1 MKPVSILITVL
12 IFLALVCLVMC
23 CNKDTD
29 DKESF
34 KQCICSQREGRE
46 RTCQDVTTV
55 NNLYV
60 TGQLTENSD
69 LKSRGWTTIS
79 PGDVQFPPSNGCGW
93 SNAST
98 GKGWQAWD
106 FTDFGN

>member
-1 MKPVSILITVL
+1 MKKIKPVSVL
-12 IFLALVCLVMC
+12 IGVLILLALLCLVMC
-23 CNKDTD
+23 CNRD

-34 KQCICSQREGRE
+34 KQCICSQRDVRGRN
-46 RTCQDVTTV
+46 CQDVTEV

-60 TGQLTENSD
+60 TGKLTENSD

-79 PGDVQFPPSNGCGW
+79 PGDIQFPPSNGCGW
-93 SNAST
+93 SNSAT
-98 GKGWQAWD
+98 KGWQTWD